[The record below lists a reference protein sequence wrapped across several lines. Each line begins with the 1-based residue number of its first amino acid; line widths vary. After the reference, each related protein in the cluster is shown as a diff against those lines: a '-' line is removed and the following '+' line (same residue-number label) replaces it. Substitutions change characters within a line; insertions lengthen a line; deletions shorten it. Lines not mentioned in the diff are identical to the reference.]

1 MKWMIFTGRR
11 SGSDPIGGMKM
22 RVAISQKFVIGV
34 ICVVAW
40 VVLLNLL
47 VSQMAIPDWTHQWI
61 TIVGALLIG
70 LIFGWLFSR
79 VFSANIKILREGA
92 ERLSDGDLSRKVR
105 LRKGLFNDE
114 TEDLSLSLNLVVD
127 SLRNLVGQIRTSSV
141 NVNDSALAQS
151 TTAEEMTAAAHEVAE
166 SIEQISRGAETQAEM
181 VERASRVIHEMA
193 EKIELVASASGEL
206 SLSAEE
212 TTLSARQG
220 EGLTA
225 KALENF
231 KRVLTQIEENGALIV
246 SFSEQVQ
253 KIGSIIDVI
262 TNIAQ
267 KTNLLALNATIEA
280 ARAGEY
286 GHGFAVVAEEV
297 SKLAD
302 STSASAGEI
311 TRLIESTREQSLKVQ
326 RSMAESVTSID
337 AGRAAV
343 DITGNAFQII
353 IDKAE
358 AAQVKAVHIRD
369 LTGEQQEGALAIVA
383 AIEEIARVAEDNAA
397 STEEVSAATEEQTA
411 SMEEM
416 TFASQQ
422 LSRFADELLVSV
434 SQFNLGA
441 SQEQG
446 RG

>member
-1 MKWMIFTGRR
+1 
-11 SGSDPIGGMKM
+11 MKM
-22 RVAISQKFVIGV
+22 RVEISQKFVIGV
-34 ICVVAW
+34 ICVVAS
-40 VVLLNLL
+40 VVLLSIL
-47 VSQMAIPDWTHQWI
+47 VPKMAIPEWTHQWI
-61 TIVGALLIG
+61 IIVGALLVG
-70 LIFGWLFSR
+70 LVFGWLFSKA
-79 VFSANIKILREGA
+79 FSANIKILREGA
-92 ERLSDGDLSRKVR
+92 ERLSEGDLSRKVR

-127 SLRNLVGQIRTSSV
+127 SLRRLVGHIRTSSV
-141 NVNDSALAQS
+141 NVNDSSLALS

-181 VERASRVIHEMA
+181 VERASKVIREMA
-193 EKIELVASASGEL
+193 EQIELVTTASGNL
-206 SLSAEE
+206 SVSAEE

-220 EGLTA
+220 EGLTV
-225 KALENF
+225 KALENL
-231 KRVLTQIEENGALIV
+231 RGVLGQIEDNGVMIV

-253 KIGSIIDVI
+253 QIGSIIDVI

-302 STSASAGEI
+302 STSVSAGEI

-326 RSMAESVTSID
+326 QSMAESVTSID
-337 AGRAAV
+337 AGREAV
-343 DITGNAFQII
+343 DIAGSSFKTI

-358 AAQVKAVHIRD
+358 AAQIKSVHIRD
-369 LTGEQQEGALAIVA
+369 LAEKQQEGALILVA
-383 AIEEIARVAEDNAA
+383 AIEEIARVAEENAA
-397 STEEVSAATEEQTA
+397 ATEEVSAATEEQTA

-416 TFASQQ
+416 TFASQR
-422 LSRFADELLVSV
+422 LSRLADEQLVSV
-434 SQFNLGA
+434 SQFNMGA
-441 SQEQG
+441 AQEQDKG
-446 RG
+446 

>member
-1 MKWMIFTGRR
+1 
-11 SGSDPIGGMKM
+11 M
-22 RVAISQKFVIGV
+22 RVEISYKFVIGFIV
-34 ICVVAW
+34 VVAS
-40 VVLLNLL
+40 VVLLNL
-47 VSQMAIPDWTHQWI
+47 VVPKMQIPEWTHQWI
-61 TIVGALLIG
+61 TIVGALLVG
-70 LIFGWLFSR
+70 LVFGWLFSKA
-79 VFSANIKILREGA
+79 FTANIKILTEGA

-105 LRKGLFNDE
+105 LRKGMFADE
-114 TEDLSLSLNLVVD
+114 TEDLSNSLNLVVD

-141 NVNDSALAQS
+141 NVTDSSLALA
-151 TTAEEMTAAAHEVAE
+151 TTAEEMTATAHEVAG

-181 VERASRVIHEMA
+181 VERASKVIREMA
-193 EKIELVASASGEL
+193 EQIDLVAASSNDL
-206 SLSAEE
+206 SHSAEE

-220 EGLTA
+220 EGMTSS
-225 KALENF
+225 ALENL
-231 KRVLTQIEENGALIV
+231 KEVLAKIEENADLIV
-246 SFSEQVQ
+246 SFSAQVQ

-262 TNIAQ
+262 TGIAQ

-311 TRLIESTREQSLKVQ
+311 TRLIDTTREQSLKVQ
-326 RSMAESVTSID
+326 QSMADSVKSIG
-337 AGRAAV
+337 AGYEAV
-343 DITGNAFQII
+343 DITGSAFKSI

-358 AAQVKAVHIRD
+358 SAQVKSVSIRD
-369 LTGEQQEGALAIVA
+369 LTEKQALGAQALVS

-416 TFASQQ
+416 TFASQGLSQ
-422 LSRFADELLVSV
+422 LADELLVSV
-434 SQFNLGA
+434 SQFNLGVN
-441 SQEQG
+441 QEQSLG
-446 RG
+446 